1 MVSNRKPL
9 WSHLRP
15 LSVAVFA
22 SFAAIPIAD
31 AVLSAARFLA
41 AGARMPNVR
50 LLFIAALLP
59 ITSASSQHRLDLTGR
74 PDATIGEPFTMIA
87 GVRELP
93 GQRALVTDQMDRFIV
108 LVDFTA
114 GTREPVGRQ
123 GDGPG
128 EYRFPTAP
136 LPGVADTTWVVD
148 GMLRRILRLTPDGRI
163 AATAL
168 AMPTGGVPGGLAR
181 ARGTDR
187 HGRFYFEG
195 SGFDQERG
203 AFIDSVAVVRW
214 NPADGRTEVITRVSN
229 GGRVRLNLPSGASS
243 LARSITP
250 FPHLDAWAVLPD
262 GQVVIV
268 HHNPFR
274 IDVVDAAGN
283 VRRGTVQSFT
293 PIAVSAVERAQY
305 RRRVEGARVGALR
318 VGGGS
323 GPQSRAPELPDEA
336 FPNTMPPFIA
346 ATVLATPEGEIWV
359 GRSHAAADRTWRYDI
374 FDATGRLLGTAT
386 LRNGAVVAG
395 FGAGTVYVARTDP
408 ADDLVYLE
416 RYRR

>member
-1 MVSNRKPL
+1 MPSISL
-9 WSHLRP
+9 L
-15 LSVAVFA
+15 LVAV
-22 SFAAIPIAD
+22 
-31 AVLSAARFLA
+31 
-41 AGARMPNVR
+41 
-50 LLFIAALLP
+50 LLP
-59 ITSASSQHRLDLTGR
+59 IASASSQLRLDLTGR
-74 PDATIGEPFTMIA
+74 PDATIGEPFTTIA

-93 GQRALVTDQMDRFIV
+93 GQRALVTDQMDRGIT

-114 GTREPVGRQ
+114 GTRAPVGRQ

-136 LPGVADTTWVVD
+136 LPGIADTTWVVD
-148 GMLRRILRLTPDGRI
+148 ATLRRILRISADGRM
-163 AATAL
+163 AASPL
-168 AMPTGGVPGGLAR
+168 AMPSGGVPGGLSR

-187 HGRFYFEG
+187 LGRIYFEG

-214 NPADGRTEVITRVSN
+214 DPSDGRIEMITRVSN
-229 GGRVRLNLPSGASS
+229 GGRVRLNLPTGVSS

-262 GQVVIV
+262 GRVAVV
-268 HHNPFR
+268 HHSPFR
-274 IDVVDAAGN
+274 VDVVDVAGH
-283 VRRGTVQSFT
+283 VRRGTVRES
-293 PIAVSAVERAQY
+293 PAIAITAAERVAY

-318 VGGGS
+318 TGGGS

-336 FPNTMPPFIA
+336 FPSTMPPFIA

-359 GRSHAAADRTWRYDI
+359 GRSHAATDRTWRYDI
-374 FDATGRLLGTAT
+374 FDATGRLLGAAT
-386 LRNGAVVAG
+386 LRNGSLVAG
-395 FGAGTVYVARTDP
+395 FGEATVYVARTDP

-416 RYRR
+416 RYKR

>member
-1 MVSNRKPL
+1 
-9 WSHLRP
+9 
-15 LSVAVFA
+15 
-22 SFAAIPIAD
+22 
-31 AVLSAARFLA
+31 
-41 AGARMPNVR
+41 MPNFC
-50 LLFIAALLP
+50 LLLIAALLP
-59 ITSASSQHRLDLTGR
+59 IASASAQRRLDLTGR

-93 GQRALVTDQMDRFIV
+93 GHRALVTDQMDRSIA

-114 GTREPVGRQ
+114 GTRQPVGRQ

-148 GMLRRILRLTPDGRI
+148 RMLRRTLRVSADGRI
-163 AATAL
+163 AAAAL
-168 AMPTGGVPGGLAR
+168 PVPTGGVPGGLAG

-203 AFIDSVAVVRW
+203 TFIDSVAVVRW

-229 GGRVRLNLPSGASS
+229 GGRMRLNLPSGASS

-250 FPHLDAWAVLPD
+250 FPHLDAWTVLPE

-268 HHNPFR
+268 HHDPFR
-274 IDVVDAAGN
+274 IDIIDPAGG
-283 VRRGTVQSFT
+283 VRRGTVIAFT
-293 PIAVSAVERAQY
+293 PIAVSAGERAAY

-323 GPQSRAPELPDEA
+323 GPQSRGPEFPDEA
-336 FPNTMPPFIA
+336 FPKAMPPFIA
-346 ATVLATPEGEIWV
+346 ATVLSTPEGEIWV
-359 GRSHAAADRTWRYDI
+359 GRSPAAADRTWRYDI
-374 FDATGRLLGTAT
+374 FDATGRLLGTAI
-386 LRNGAVVAG
+386 LRAGAVVAG
-395 FGAGTVYVARTDP
+395 FGAGTVYLARTDP

>member
-1 MVSNRKPL
+1 MPN
-9 WSHLRP
+9 LRQL
-15 LSVAVFA
+15 LSAMLM
-22 SFAAIPIAD
+22 PIA
-31 AVLSAARFLA
+31 A
-41 AGARMPNVR
+41 
-50 LLFIAALLP
+50 
-59 ITSASSQHRLDLTGR
+59 ASSQHRLDFTGR
-74 PDATIGEPFTMIA
+74 PDATIGEPFTIIS

-93 GQRALVTDQMDRFIV
+93 GQRALVTDQMDRSVV
-108 LVDFTA
+108 LVDFGA
-114 GTREPVGRQ
+114 DTRQPVGRQ

-136 LPGVADTTWVVD
+136 LSGIADTTWVVD
-148 GMLRRILRLTPDGRI
+148 AALRRILRVSADGRI
-163 AATAL
+163 ASASL
-168 AMPTGGVPGGLAR
+168 VMPTGGVPGGLER

-187 HGRFYFEG
+187 LGRFYFEG

-214 NPADGRTEVITRVSN
+214 NPADGRTEAIARISN
-229 GGRVRLNLPSGASS
+229 GGRVRLNLPTGVAS

-250 FPHLDAWAVLPD
+250 FPHLDAWTVLPD
-262 GQVVIV
+262 GQVAIV
-268 HHNPFR
+268 NHNPFR
-274 IDVVDAAGN
+274 IDVIDAAGN
-283 VRRGTVQSFT
+283 VRRGAVQTFS
-293 PIAVSAVERAQY
+293 PLAVTNAERAAY

-323 GPQSRAPELPDEA
+323 GPQSRAPALPDEA
-336 FPNTMPPFIA
+336 FPQTMPPFIA

-374 FDATGRLLGTAT
+374 FDATGRLTGTAT
-386 LRNGAVVAG
+386 LRTGAVIVG

-408 ADDLVYLE
+408 EDDLVYLE